1 MEHDSASILGGV
13 EFFDVCNDE
22 QIRLLAFSSENLN
35 FRAGQVIVEKGEMSE
50 GAYIINYGCVVI
62 GESTQNSNI
71 FCGPSVMIGELN
83 LLMKRVHQSTI
94 TAQGVVDC
102 LFVSRSSFQKLL
114 KQYPKLASYFVEKIE
129 ASLEEYLQS
138 ISLSSLNNRNIK

>member
-50 GAYIINYGCVVI
+50 GAYIINYGCVII
-62 GESTQNSNI
+62 GESAQNTTS
-71 FCGPSVMIGELN
+71 FCGPGVMIGELN

-94 TAQGVVDC
+94 TAQGEVDC
-102 LFVSRSSFQKLL
+102 LFVPRGAFQKLL
-114 KQYPKLASYFVEKIE
+114 KQYPDLASYFIEKIE
-129 ASLEEYLQS
+129 AGLDDYLQS
-138 ISLSSLNNRNIK
+138 INLSSLNERNVK